1 MNHNSTKCKIS
12 RVERQFVGSRRRL
25 IFCSLVLS
33 VLLPTSLS
41 LSGCAQGQM
50 TGERRQTDYRG
61 QNQQSEYRSQ
71 QQQTQQPQQPYSP
84 DTVGSDAPAINAQAQ
99 QLIKA
104 EITFTAPVK
113 KLLPADTRGLPHQ
126 KFLLELSNGTTILVA
141 HNTRM
146 APEVPISAGSL
157 VTIKGEYIWNR
168 KGGLMHWTHHTDTP
182 NHEGGYI
189 DFNGKRYE

>member
-1 MNHNSTKCKIS
+1 MSS
-12 RVERQFVGSRRRL
+12 EDRQLTPATGRL
-25 IFCSLVLS
+25 IVSALALS
-33 VLLPTSLS
+33 ILLPTMLS
-41 LSGCAQGQM
+41 LSGCAQGQVA
-50 TGERRQTDYRG
+50 GGRRQSNYHGQDEQNDYS
-61 QNQQSEYRSQ
+61 NQQQSGQRS
-71 QQQTQQPQQPYSP
+71 YSR

-113 KLLPADTRGLPHQ
+113 KLLPPDTRGLPHQ

-146 APEVPISAGSL
+146 APEVPISAGSF
-157 VTIKGEYIWNR
+157 VTIKGEYIWNP